1 MQLYIIS
8 YSCSMMIICCFY
20 KTPIMPVCWFCSSA
34 SVSAA
39 DGDGIIEQQHRICN
53 KSILPFLNWNICG
66 IITSGFSLSSIYV
79 WPIHGLP
86 RIRAQQSTSR
96 VWVSLLC
103 ENKQKKTHTI
113 ENTAIKLCVCWI
125 LFDRPMA
132 NAAWHNVICFRDD
145 ITIMALISFIGKNN
159 ININNTC
166 YYGKYVYGGKTKKN
180 VIKTWNMCKKYVYK
194 TTRWKLNE
202 KKKHLKKRYWPPLR
216 AMCCAVWLPVSCY
229 AQPEQHVRFVCV
241 CARDASQMITPL
253 SCHDRIRYAMHNN
266 KIIHYA
272 DIHWNGPNGREANT
286 PTKIA

>member
-20 KTPIMPVCWFCSSA
+20 KTPIMPVCWFCSFA

-86 RIRAQQSTSR
+86 RIRAQQSNSR

-103 ENKQKKTHTI
+103 ENKQKKNTHHRKYSDQI
-113 ENTAIKLCVCWI
+113 VCVLNSI
-125 LFDRPMA
+125 RPPHGKCSLA
-132 NAAWHNVICFRDD
+132 QCNNIICFRDD

-202 KKKHLKKRYWPPLR
+202 KK
-216 AMCCAVWLPVSCY
+216 
-229 AQPEQHVRFVCV
+229 
-241 CARDASQMITPL
+241 
-253 SCHDRIRYAMHNN
+253 
-266 KIIHYA
+266 
-272 DIHWNGPNGREANT
+272 NT
-286 PTKIA
+286 